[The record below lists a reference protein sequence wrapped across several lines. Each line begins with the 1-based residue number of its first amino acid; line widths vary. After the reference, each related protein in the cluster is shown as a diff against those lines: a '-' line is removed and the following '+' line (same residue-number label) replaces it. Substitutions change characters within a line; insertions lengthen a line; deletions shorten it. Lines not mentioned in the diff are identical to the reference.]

1 MDQLCKRIDRY
12 YDNMV
17 STLETLVNIDSG
29 ADCPEGIKEVAANVG
44 DHLKSIGFQVEY
56 LDYPGIATHVLATR
70 KGTAPDARNVIIIG
84 HLDTNS
90 TAVYLKVDM
99 ERLAECPLDFEEV
112 IHLG

>member
-1 MDQLCKRIDRY
+1 MEDQIWTSYAKRIDSY

-70 KGTAPDARNVIIIG
+70 KEQHRMPGT
-84 HLDTNS
+84 S
-90 TAVYLKVDM
+90 
-99 ERLAECPLDFEEV
+99 
-112 IHLG
+112 

>member
-1 MDQLCKRIDRY
+1 MDQLCKRIDSY

-70 KGTAPDARNVIIIG
+70 KGFLIR
-84 HLDTNS
+84 
-90 TAVYLKVDM
+90 
-99 ERLAECPLDFEEV
+99 
-112 IHLG
+112 

>member
-1 MDQLCKRIDRY
+1 MDQLCKRIDSY

-56 LDYPGIATHVLATR
+56 LDYPGIATQGLATR
-70 KGTAPDARNVIIIG
+70 TGAAPAAGSVRMIGHLAAVFPKGTAAARPF
-84 HLDTNS
+84 
-90 TAVYLKVDM
+90 
-99 ERLAECPLDFEEV
+99 RQ
-112 IHLG
+112 